1 MVKRSRAATAGSSKR
16 ARTGV
21 TITPT
26 TLYAADVRLPDGVW
40 RAPLDPPPPENG
52 YWPSLTSALADLART
67 LGVTGGTLAVSLV
80 SPFTEVR
87 RIEFPPVRDEDV
99 QRLLSRGASRYF
111 VSARAPQIVG
121 ASLAAR
127 RARGAP
133 TSVIAAAASA
143 RLVAAIRHSAQQ
155 AGWTVETV
163 APAEGAWVA
172 AALAIWPAFTR
183 QSSVLVAHDDRTD
196 LLQIGDGRL
205 VAVRRFRGG
214 GADAAMIADALG
226 QGAPVGVV
234 GSVAPRRELAGALA
248 SVGVTAKLPA
258 GEWSNATECA
268 ESLAAQ
274 FAGSDLG
281 PVLRGEDSLI
291 VEQSRART
299 RTWQMAG
306 VAAMLFVL
314 AAAIELWGVHH
325 QLALVRAERARIRPE
340 IASTMVGRTTVDAAY
355 RHLTTLNDVA
365 QTAPRWSS
373 VIASVSDALPDEAY
387 LMALRTRDD
396 SVIVDGLADHA
407 ARVFDALETAKGLTG
422 VRAAAAVRRE
432 LQDDGTVALEHFTI
446 AARVATPAPSTT
458 LPASNTPP
466 RGPNR

>member
-1 MVKRSRAATAGSSKR
+1 
-16 ARTGV
+16 
-21 TITPT
+21 
-26 TLYAADVRLPDGVW
+26 
-40 RAPLDPPPPENG
+40 
-52 YWPSLTSALADLART
+52 
-67 LGVTGGTLAVSLV
+67 
-80 SPFTEVR
+80 
-87 RIEFPPVRDEDV
+87 
-99 QRLLSRGASRYF
+99 
-111 VSARAPQIVG
+111 
-121 ASLAAR
+121 
-127 RARGAP
+127 
-133 TSVIAAAASA
+133 
-143 RLVAAIRHSAQQ
+143 
-155 AGWTVETV
+155 
-163 APAEGAWVA
+163 
-172 AALAIWPAFTR
+172 
-183 QSSVLVAHDDRTD
+183 
-196 LLQIGDGRL
+196 
-205 VAVRRFRGG
+205 
-214 GADAAMIADALG
+214 MIADALG

-396 SVIVDGLADHA
+396 SVVVDGLADHA